1 MCQLSVR
8 EASAADLSDD
18 RGDELRLERG
28 LEGATLRDGQHPG
41 QLVRRGLLGH
51 AITSCIRRW
60 VCGFAYKTAWQMD
73 ARAASA
79 AIRLHGGIG
88 YTRHK
93 PFEHIYR
100 NHTGRV
106 ARAPASVLTAV

>member
-60 VCGFAYKTAWQMD
+60 ATAMLRCG
-73 ARAASA
+73 
-79 AIRLHGGIG
+79 
-88 YTRHK
+88 
-93 PFEHIYR
+93 
-100 NHTGRV
+100 V
-106 ARAPASVLTAV
+106 ARVVFLKACRTWMEPRRASVESCERIRQVASNVVR

>member
-1 MCQLSVR
+1 
-8 EASAADLSDD
+8 
-18 RGDELRLERG
+18 
-28 LEGATLRDGQHPG
+28 
-41 QLVRRGLLGH
+41 
-51 AITSCIRRW
+51 
-60 VCGFAYKTAWQMD
+60 MD